1 MELNDILY
9 NLDENT
15 KQYVKAYSVMIIHI
29 ARALNI
35 DYNVCRGLGVQIM
48 LHVYIAC
55 KMVRGGETQGCRC
68 VLIFVL

>member
-15 KQYVKAYSVMIIHI
+15 KHYVKAYSVMIIPI

-35 DYNVCRGLGVQIM
+35 DYNVCRGLGV
-48 LHVYIAC
+48 
-55 KMVRGGETQGCRC
+55 
-68 VLIFVL
+68 